1 MHLCRNKLN
10 PYDKQETFSGG
21 GIGLPPPETYKRS
34 AINFTPK
41 HPDRYNSSTFP
52 PLRINNTVPPTNRF
66 T

>member
-41 HPDRYNSSTFP
+41 HPDKYNSSTFP
-52 PLRINNTVPPTNRF
+52 PFKNK
-66 T
+66 